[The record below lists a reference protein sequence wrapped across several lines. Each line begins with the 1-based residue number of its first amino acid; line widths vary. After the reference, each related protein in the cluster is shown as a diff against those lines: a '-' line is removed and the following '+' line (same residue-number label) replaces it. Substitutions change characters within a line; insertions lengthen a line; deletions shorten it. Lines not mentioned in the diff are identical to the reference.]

1 MAADLAPSP
10 GLPDLVVLVTA
21 LAAGYLAGSIPVS
34 AWVGRRAG
42 VDVVHDGEANPG
54 SANVW
59 KLAGPGWG
67 LLALAG
73 DLAKGVLP
81 VAIGIAQWSWW
92 AGWAAGLGA
101 LIGASWPL
109 LGRLRGGRGVAVF
122 AGVAFTLSPPAGI
135 LGVALTVGV
144 LVVARLLGRNGRVV
158 AIAVGIGTFPFL
170 FLAAEASLARLAALM
185 TLYLVAVVRF
195 ATTRRTPDGG

>member
-1 MAADLAPSP
+1 MPADLVAVA
-10 GLPDLVVLVTA
+10 GAPDLVA
-21 LAAGYLAGSIPVS
+21 LAIALVAGYLVGSIPVS

-42 VDVVHDGEANPG
+42 VDVVNDGEANPG

-109 LGRLRGGRGVAVF
+109 LGRGRGGRGVAVF
-122 AGVAFTLSPPAGI
+122 AGVAFTLSPAAGI
-135 LGVALTVGV
+135 LAVALTLLV
-144 LVVARLLGRNGRVV
+144 LVVARLLGRNGRVA
-158 AIAVGIGTFPFL
+158 AIAAGIGSFPAL
-170 FLAAEASLARLAALM
+170 FLAAEASPARLAALGL
-185 TLYLVAVVRF
+185 LYLVAVVRF
-195 ATTRRTPDGG
+195 ATTRRTPHGA

>member
-1 MAADLAPSP
+1 MAVTPADVVA
-10 GLPDLVVLVTA
+10 GLIA
-21 LAAGYLAGSIPVS
+21 LLLGYLVGSIPVS

-42 VDVVHDGEANPG
+42 VDVVREGEANPG

-81 VAIGIAQWSWW
+81 VAIGLATWSWGV
-92 AGWAAGLGA
+92 GWAAGVGA

-109 LGRLRGGRGVAVF
+109 FGRLRGGRGVAVF
-122 AGVAFTLSPPAGI
+122 AGVAFALSPTAGVLGVVLTLLV
-135 LGVALTVGV
+135 LGVAK
-144 LVVARLLGRNGRVV
+144 LVGRNGRVA
-158 AIAVGIGTFPFL
+158 AIAVGIGTYPLVFY
-170 FLAAEASLARLAALM
+170 AAELSLVRLAALM
-185 TLYLVAVVRF
+185 VLYLVAVVRYL
-195 ATTRRTPDGG
+195 TTRH